1 MTPQREAGIKGPSKG
16 ENTSFLRHSLFAEIK
31 CFLRPLFCFL

>member
-1 MTPQREAGIKGPSKG
+1 MTPQREAGIKGPSK
-16 ENTSFLRHSLFAEIK
+16 ENTSFLWHSLFAEIK